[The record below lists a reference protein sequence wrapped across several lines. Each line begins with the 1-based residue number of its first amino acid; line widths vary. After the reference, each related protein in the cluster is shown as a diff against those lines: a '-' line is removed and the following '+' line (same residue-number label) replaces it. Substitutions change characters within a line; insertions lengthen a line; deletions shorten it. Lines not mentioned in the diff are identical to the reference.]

1 MIVRDLGLVPYG
13 RAEAIQLARLAEVVL
28 GAEETLFLLEHP
40 KVVTM
45 GRHGGDEHLR
55 VPESALTALGVEH
68 ARSARGGKIT
78 CHFPGQLVAYPILRL
93 DRRPG
98 GVRRFV
104 TLLEETA
111 IGLLSRFGIAA
122 RRFEDRPGVWTDS
135 GKIASVGIAVKR
147 WTTWHGLSLNVA
159 ADTSLFEL
167 ITLCGLPGV
176 KPASMEGE
184 LGRRVDMDEVK
195 HDFGERFARACGHV
209 FFEDAPAHTA
219 LAQD

>member
-13 RAEAIQLARLAEVVL
+13 EAESLQLARLAQVAA

-40 KVVTM
+40 KVVTV
-45 GRHGGDEHLR
+45 GRHGGEEHLLA
-55 VPESALTALGVEH
+55 PEASLAGLGVGF

-78 CHFPGQLVAYPILRL
+78 CHFPGQLVAYPIVRL

-111 IGLLSRFGIAA
+111 IDLLAAWGIAA
-122 RRFEDRPGVWTDS
+122 RRFDDRPGVWTAS

-147 WTTWHGLSLNVA
+147 WTTWHGLALNVTK
-159 ADTSLFEL
+159 DTSLFDL

-176 KPASMEGE
+176 RPASMEAE
-184 LGRRVDMDEVK
+184 LGRRVSLDEVK
-195 HDFGERFARACGHV
+195 HDFGKRFASACERSGTQ
-209 FFEDAPAHTA
+209 APAHSA
-219 LAQD
+219 LAQG